1 MCSTPKSSAVTPV
14 KKIPTSSFSKSDF
27 SSFVAVANAAAERKE
42 EKEQAEKERLAN
54 RDS

>member
-1 MCSTPKSSAVTPV
+1 MCSTPKSSAVSPV

-42 EKEQAEKERLAN
+42 EKEQAEKERLAHK
-54 RDS
+54 SS